1 LHGTDGGVRLAPYT
15 RERRRGVMRPPAVIA
30 FVAAAILIGFGIAY
44 FWQSRQVST
53 LQAELGDLKSKMGM
67 EIQNLQNEVKRLTSA
82 LAEAE
87 GRLKE
92 EQAARKGLEELLQKA
107 RVLK

>member
-1 LHGTDGGVRLAPYT
+1 
-15 RERRRGVMRPPAVIA
+15 MRPPVVIA
-30 FVAAAILIGFGIAY
+30 LVAVAILIGFGIAY
-44 FWQSRQVST
+44 FWQSRQATTQVSA
-53 LQAELGDLKSKMGM
+53 LQAELSDLKSKTGVEM
-67 EIQNLQNEVKRLTSA
+67 QNLRNEVNKLTSA

-92 EQAARKGLEELLQKA
+92 EQATRKGLEELLRKA

>member
-1 LHGTDGGVRLAPYT
+1 
-15 RERRRGVMRPPAVIA
+15 MRPPAIIA
-30 FVAAAILIGFGIAY
+30 LVAAAILIGFGIAY
-44 FWQSRQVST
+44 FWQSRQPSPQVSA
-53 LQAELGDLKSKMGM
+53 LQAELSDLKSKMGV
-67 EIQNLQNEVKRLTSA
+67 EIQNLRNEVKGLTSA

>member
-1 LHGTDGGVRLAPYT
+1 
-15 RERRRGVMRPPAVIA
+15 MRTPAVIVL
-30 FVAAAILIGFGIAY
+30 VAVAILIGFGIAY
-44 FWQSRQVST
+44 FWQSRQGST
-53 LQAELGDLKSKMGM
+53 QVAALQAELGDLKSKMGV

-87 GRLKE
+87 ARVKE
-92 EQAARKGLEELLQKA
+92 EQAARRGLEELLQKA

>member
-1 LHGTDGGVRLAPYT
+1 
-15 RERRRGVMRPPAVIA
+15 MRTPAVVVL
-30 FVAAAILIGFGIAY
+30 VAVAILIGFGIAY
-44 FWQSRQVST
+44 FWQSRQGSTQVAT
-53 LQAELGDLKSKMGM
+53 LQAELGDLKSKMGV

-82 LAEAE
+82 LGEAEA
-87 GRLKE
+87 RLKE

>member
-1 LHGTDGGVRLAPYT
+1 
-15 RERRRGVMRPPAVIA
+15 
-30 FVAAAILIGFGIAY
+30 
-44 FWQSRQVST
+44 
-53 LQAELGDLKSKMGM
+53 M

>member
-1 LHGTDGGVRLAPYT
+1 
-15 RERRRGVMRPPAVIA
+15 MRPPAVVVL
-30 FVAAAILIGFGIAY
+30 VAVAVLVGFGLAY
-44 FWQSRQVST
+44 FWQSRQGST
-53 LQAELGDLKSKMGM
+53 QVAALQAELGDLKSKMGV

-82 LAEAE
+82 LGEAEA
-87 GRLKE
+87 RLRE

>member
-1 LHGTDGGVRLAPYT
+1 
-15 RERRRGVMRPPAVIA
+15 MRPPVVIA
-30 FVAAAILIGFGIAY
+30 LIAVAILIGFGIAY
-44 FWQSRQVST
+44 FYQSRQASPQASA
-53 LQAELGDLKSKMGM
+53 LQAELGDLKSKMGVEM
-67 EIQNLQNEVKRLTSA
+67 QNLRNEVKRLTSA

-92 EQAARKGLEELLQKA
+92 EQAARKGLEELLKKA